1 MEAIQITTETP
12 VKATK
17 FDQSL
22 KIILL
27 KDFTGAIL
35 IFGKKAPFF
44 WFSIPENLRIITEP
58 GHLSF
63 YEEFRKPSTQD
74 KIIRY
79 AGSIGLIVL
88 IVKLVSDGLQYND
101 SDPLLPPLAGQLPF
115 IPATILLFLLIG
127 TNSRMRIKL
136 ITFDFNKNKVKLEPI
151 KFSFIGTKT
160 ATISPPFNVK
170 IRRNTREKQHA
181 GSDGDGWESRW
192 TTYHDGYEV
201 MVNLEKLGYQ
211 SVMFLETDNLKQ
223 DYGDLISRLVTFA
236 GIDDPLLEIDEN

>member
-1 MEAIQITTETP
+1 M
-12 VKATK
+12 KATK

-88 IVKLVSDGLQYND
+88 IVKLVSDGLQYKD
-101 SDPLLPPLAGQLPF
+101 SDPLLPFVGQLPF

-127 TNSRMRIKL
+127 TNLRRRIKL

-170 IRRNTREKQHA
+170 IRRNTREKQHTDN
-181 GSDGDGWESRW
+181 DGGRW
-192 TTYHDGYEV
+192 TTYHEGYEV

>member
-1 MEAIQITTETP
+1 MCRENIE
-12 VKATK
+12 
-17 FDQSL
+17 
-22 KIILL
+22 IILV
-27 KDFTGAIL
+27 KDLTGAIL

-63 YEEFRKPSTQD
+63 YEEFRKPSTKD
-74 KIIRY
+74 KLIGY
-79 AGSIGLIVL
+79 AFSIGLIVL

-101 SDPLLPPLAGQLPF
+101 SDSLLPFVGQLPF
-115 IPATILLFLLIG
+115 IPATVLLFVLIG
-127 TNSRMRIKL
+127 INLRRRIKL

-170 IRRNTREKQHA
+170 IQRNTREKQRT
-181 GSDGDGWESRW
+181 SGDEYSSHSW
-192 TTYHDGYEV
+192 TTYHEGYEV

-211 SVMFLETDNLKQ
+211 SVMFLETDNLKE